1 MKKIILK
8 RTRYHKLPETVFGI
22 VVSMTF
28 FTLSLLDILSGE
40 RKVSDSNLIGGFV
53 FFGVCLIFYLWRLFA
68 KKTQAHYININSW
81 EYRLFRRVSK
91 WKFICING
99 FVSSMRLGLIIAILF
114 LSRLIKTEM
123 SLYQVILIVI
133 GLCVIS
139 AIPYGYMNYKNCTSV
154 DICTRQ
160 LYF

>member
-53 FFGVCLIFYLWRLFA
+53 FLPCASSFTYGGYL
-68 KKTQAHYININSW
+68 
-81 EYRLFRRVSK
+81 RRK
-91 WKFICING
+91 LK
-99 FVSSMRLGLIIAILF
+99 LII
-114 LSRLIKTEM
+114 S
-123 SLYQVILIVI
+123 ILIV
-133 GLCVIS
+133 GNTD
-139 AIPYGYMNYKNCTSV
+139 YSV
-154 DICTRQ
+154 E
-160 LYF
+160 

>member
-1 MKKIILK
+1 
-8 RTRYHKLPETVFGI
+8 
-22 VVSMTF
+22 
-28 FTLSLLDILSGE
+28 
-40 RKVSDSNLIGGFV
+40 
-53 FFGVCLIFYLWRLFA
+53 
-68 KKTQAHYININSW
+68 
-81 EYRLFRRVSK
+81 
-91 WKFICING
+91 
-99 FVSSMRLGLIIAILF
+99 MRLGLIIAILF